1 MDRQSLLGAAPH
13 DLLEMSAPQQH
24 AAVLGFIEAILD
36 AIECDGREPDEWEGP
51 DLAAALGYVLVG
63 WNRTGMALAVR
74 SITEANQRGERA
86 DVLQGEAP
94 MTLRVLRDRLG
105 TLRQIGSR
113 QA

>member
-1 MDRQSLLGAAPH
+1 MDRQSLLTAAPR
-13 DLLEMSAPQQH
+13 DLLAMSAVQQH
-24 AAVLGFIEAILD
+24 AAVLAFVESVLD
-36 AIECDGREPDEWEGP
+36 AIARDGREPDEWEGP

-63 WNRTGMALAVR
+63 WNRAGMTVAVR

-86 DVLQGEAP
+86 DVPQGEAP
-94 MTLRVLRDRLG
+94 MTLRVLRDRLD